1 VRSLPSTRSYLE
13 ILWDQLDDFLYRMLL
28 IFATISIFLSFFSEE
43 PYKWIAGVSIFF
55 AVGLAVAISS
65 LCDYAKE
72 SQFKRL

>member
-1 VRSLPSTRSYLE
+1 MRSLPSTRSYLE
-13 ILWDQLDDFLYRMLL
+13 ILWDALDDFLYRILL
-28 IFATISIFLSFFSEE
+28 IFAAISIFFSLFSTE

-55 AVGLAVAISS
+55 AVGLAVAITS